1 MAFSLNEERD
11 TSLIA
16 TKFRFC
22 LCLPLYTVA
31 WAPFPIT
38 SSNTYAIRPSK
49 RATQFPILRLQD
61 GEIDVLI
68 GFNGKDEQKKSVH
81 LNMWGVVGLVK
92 SREDMCHSQ
101 VHSVFVGMEERR
113 GD

>member
-1 MAFSLNEERD
+1 MLGLLFNLFQSPPQTPTQLDHQKER
-11 TSLIA
+11 
-16 TKFRFC
+16 
-22 LCLPLYTVA
+22 
-31 WAPFPIT
+31 
-38 SSNTYAIRPSK
+38 
-49 RATQFPILRLQD
+49 TQFPILRLQD